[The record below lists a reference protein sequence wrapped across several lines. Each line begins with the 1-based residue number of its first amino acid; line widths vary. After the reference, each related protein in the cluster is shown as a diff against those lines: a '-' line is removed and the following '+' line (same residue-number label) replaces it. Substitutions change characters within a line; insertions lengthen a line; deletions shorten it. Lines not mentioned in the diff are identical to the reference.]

1 MNMIKGLDRIA
12 LVLAIIAIVPIFLA
26 YYIIF
31 QDKLITLNPMYEAW
45 EKCEK
50 TGDCDKIIAMHAH
63 IDNPEERKFLAK
75 MEPYKYIKPPI
86 WKVST
91 VSAVTTFLGFFVV
104 LFGFR
109 GLIRLFA
116 WIVAGFK
123 DKYLS

>member
-12 LVLAIIAIVPIFLA
+12 LVLAIIAIVPSFLA
-26 YYIIF
+26 SYVYL
-31 QDKLITLNPMYEAW
+31 QDALITLNPMHEAW

-75 MEPYKYIKPPI
+75 MEPYKYNKPPM

-91 VSAVTTFLGFFVV
+91 FSAITTFLCFFVV

-123 DKYLS
+123 DK